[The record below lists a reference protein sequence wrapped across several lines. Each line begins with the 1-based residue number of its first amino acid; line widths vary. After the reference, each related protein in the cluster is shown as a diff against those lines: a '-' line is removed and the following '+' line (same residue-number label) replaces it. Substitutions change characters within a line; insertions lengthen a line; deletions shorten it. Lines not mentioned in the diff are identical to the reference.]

1 MASRASKGETVT
13 HPNEDLVRK
22 GFAAFQSG
30 DMATLNELFADD
42 MVWHTPGRNRL
53 SGDYRGK
60 PAVMGFFQE
69 TVELTGGTFKLEIH
83 DVLANDTHGVALVH
97 ATAEREGRKLDAD
110 SVQVFHIVDGKVTE
124 QWLTNNDQ
132 YAGDEFWGQA

>member
-1 MASRASKGETVT
+1 MT

-42 MVWHTPGRNRL
+42 IVWHSPGRNRL

-60 PAVMGFFQE
+60 PAVIDLFQR
-69 TVELTGGTFKLEIH
+69 TFELTGGSFKLEIH
-83 DVLANDTHGVALVH
+83 DVLANDTHAVALVR
-97 ATAEREGRKLDAD
+97 ATAEHEGRKFDDD
-110 SVQVFHIVDGKVTE
+110 SVQVFHIADGKVTE
-124 QWLTNNDQ
+124 QWLNPRDQ
-132 YAGDEFWGQA
+132 AASDEFWGQA